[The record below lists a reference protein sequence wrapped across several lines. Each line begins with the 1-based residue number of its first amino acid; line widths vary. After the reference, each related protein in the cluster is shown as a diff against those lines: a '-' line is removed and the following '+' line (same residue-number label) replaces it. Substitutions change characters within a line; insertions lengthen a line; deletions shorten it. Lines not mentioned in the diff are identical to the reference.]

1 MISNEYSAAE
11 SNNSSA
17 SIERSF
23 YLRNVSTL
31 ENE

>member
-1 MISNEYSAAE
+1 MSNEYSGAE

-17 SIERSF
+17 SLERSF
-23 YLRNVSTL
+23 YIRNVSTL